1 MISGGCACELGAQG
15 IFVLECSVRTHV
27 QLLVLS
33 QWSATAV
40 CAVGVQQCGD
50 ASHDGVRS
58 DLDVGWFR
66 LLGRAVVLGRGGLR
80 HCLWGGAFDMTHYS
94 ACQILIATCTRA
106 GLAACSPVPSNI
118 RAEAE
123 PYSSRIQ

>member
-1 MISGGCACELGAQG
+1 MIIEGCACELGAQG

-33 QWSATAV
+33 QWSATAA

-50 ASHDGVRS
+50 VSHDGVSS

-66 LLGRAVVLGRGGLR
+66 LLGRAVVRGCGGLR
-80 HCLWGGAFDMTHYS
+80 HCCGAGRLT
-94 ACQILIATCTRA
+94 
-106 GLAACSPVPSNI
+106 
-118 RAEAE
+118 
-123 PYSSRIQ
+123 